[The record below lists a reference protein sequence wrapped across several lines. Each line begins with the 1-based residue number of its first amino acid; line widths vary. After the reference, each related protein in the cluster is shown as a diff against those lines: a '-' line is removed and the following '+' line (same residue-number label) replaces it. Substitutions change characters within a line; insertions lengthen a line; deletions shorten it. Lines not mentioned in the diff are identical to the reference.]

1 MANTLKFG
9 AGQWATKEGSTLA
22 YNDENDNY
30 KPLPF
35 DFTRASSA
43 TVVNKAGLI
52 ETVGN
57 AIPRIDFLG
66 NTQGALKLEPQR
78 TNLITQS
85 EAFGSSYWT
94 KSGAT
99 IQADPSTAGS
109 ELVTNGN
116 FATDSDWNKE
126 SGWTISGGKL
136 LGASVTTGLAFQ
148 YSILEANKW
157 YKASYDAEVT
167 NVSVGLFFDG
177 IGYQGLTTTTQTITV
192 LFYATI
198 SSPLYFR
205 SNTSNF
211 TGSIDNVSVKEVQ
224 GFTSPDGTNNAYKLV
239 EDTNNGNHQIYSG
252 FFSGSSGNNYTTSF
266 FVKAAERTWCKI
278 LNYGGTQ
285 VFFDLGNGVVGTET
299 NASGKIEALSNDWY
313 KISMTYVSQSSERAY
328 LYIAESNNTN
338 SYQGNGTSGI
348 YVFGGQA
355 EFGSYATSYIPTS
368 GSAVTRL
375 ADVCNNGGN
384 EQVINSTEGVLY
396 AECSLLSPSTGSTII
411 SLSDGGSN
419 RLYFDFF
426 TSNRLYAI
434 IENGSSTF
442 STVQTITQTNNN
454 KLAFKY
460 SASGCKLYIN
470 GTGYSF
476 SGLNFTSGTL
486 DTLNFASSSGTT
498 AKFYG
503 NIKDVKVYNTALS
516 DSELAALTTI

>member
-9 AGQWATKEGSTLA
+9 NGNWATKEGSALA
-22 YNDENDNY
+22 YNDENGNF

-35 DFTRASSA
+35 DFSRASKA
-43 TVVNKAGLI
+43 TVINKDGLI
-52 ETVGN
+52 EEVGSGQ
-57 AIPRIDFLG
+57 PRVDYLN
-66 NTQGALKLEPQR
+66 NTKGAMLLEPSR

-85 EAFGSSYWT
+85 EAFTSSYWT
-94 KSGAT
+94 KNGAS
-99 IQADPSTAGS
+99 IQGDPSTVGS
-109 ELVTNGN
+109 ELVANGN
-116 FATDSDWNKE
+116 FATDSDWI
-126 SGWTISGGKL
+126 ISGSNLSISNGKGISTGSNF
-136 LGASVTTGLAFQ
+136 GAQFKQTILQTNKTYKLTFDIVDYTSGSIGLTANYYGAASQ
-148 YSILEANKW
+148 YS
-157 YKASYDAEVT
+157 
-167 NVSVGLFFDG
+167 SVGTH
-177 IGYQGLTTTTQTITV
+177 TTTFTSLSQTE
-192 LFYATI
+192 FR
-198 SSPLYFR
+198 LYSQDFV
-205 SNTSNF
+205 
-211 TGSIDNVSVKEVQ
+211 GSIDNVSVKEVQ

>member
-1 MANTLKFG
+1 M
-9 AGQWATKEGSTLA
+9 
-22 YNDENDNY
+22 
-30 KPLPF
+30 
-35 DFTRASSA
+35 
-43 TVVNKAGLI
+43 
-52 ETVGN
+52 
-57 AIPRIDFLG
+57 
-66 NTQGALKLEPQR
+66 
-78 TNLITQS
+78 
-85 EAFGSSYWT
+85 
-94 KSGAT
+94 
-99 IQADPSTAGS
+99 
-109 ELVTNGN
+109 
-116 FATDSDWNKE
+116 
-126 SGWTISGGKL
+126 
-136 LGASVTTGLAFQ
+136 
-148 YSILEANKW
+148 
-157 YKASYDAEVT
+157 
-167 NVSVGLFFDG
+167 
-177 IGYQGLTTTTQTITV
+177 
-192 LFYATI
+192 
-198 SSPLYFR
+198 
-205 SNTSNF
+205 
-211 TGSIDNVSVKEVQ
+211 
-224 GFTSPDGTNNAYKLV
+224 
-239 EDTNNGNHQIYSG
+239 
-252 FFSGSSGNNYTTSF
+252 
-266 FVKAAERTWCKI
+266 
-278 LNYGGTQ
+278 
-285 VFFDLGNGVVGTET
+285 FFDLGNGVVGTET

-411 SLSDGGSN
+411 SLSDGVSN

-470 GTGYSF
+470 GTVYSF

-486 DTLNFASSSGTT
+486 DTCLLYTSPSPR
-498 AKFYG
+498 
-503 NIKDVKVYNTALS
+503 D
-516 DSELAALTTI
+516 